1 MIVVVVVV
9 GLWAGEGRISTLHAT
24 FKRNRLLELES
35 WLLATYPETWACV
48 LEELNGTA
56 LQHDDDDGTNRL
68 PDKVV
73 VDGQEFTIVD
83 AETGRP
89 LHKSASEDKFRS
101 AVNLPGS
108 AGFDVDKARRDRQL
122 WLQKVAKDRVQSEDS
137 PWAWPAEEG
146 DVKGGGEGEGEG
158 GRVATPSS

>member
-1 MIVVVVVV
+1 MVAVVVVD
-9 GLWAGEGRISTLHAT
+9 LWVGEGRISTLHAT

-35 WLLATYPETWACV
+35 WLLATYPEAWARV

-89 LHKSASEDKFRS
+89 LHESANADKFRS
-101 AVNLPGS
+101 AANLPGS
-108 AGFDVDKARRDRQL
+108 VGFDVDKARRDRQL
-122 WLQKVAKDRVQSEDS
+122 WLQKVAKDRVETEDS
-137 PWAWPAEEG
+137 AWALPGEEG
-146 DVKGGGEGEGEG
+146 DAKEGGEDEG
-158 GRVATPSS
+158 GRVATTE